1 MALPTVTAAPQPPG
15 TAAQHPTRPAQ
26 HPTRPA
32 QHPSPAAA
40 DAPKAFLFAP
50 RRRPRGQW
58 AGELRAARLRAA
70 SHIACNL
77 PLASGPHPSP
87 LSLARAPPHRRAHP
101 QLDPSGTFSPGRRT
115 GAPSTHRR
123 RRRPRGKASLARPL
137 RAARATRHAP
147 SPRCAHVRT
156 RTRTRTRTRAR
167 ACPVPACRCLPR
179 ACLHVHARTARTKC
193 MYMPMPMPASPHA
206 RQAVSRQ

>member
-26 HPTRPA
+26 HP
-32 QHPSPAAA
+32 SPAAA

-50 RRRPRGQW
+50 QRRPRGQW
-58 AGELRAARLRAA
+58 AGELRAAHLRAA

-156 RTRTRTRTRAR
+156 RTRT
-167 ACPVPACRCLPR
+167 CMPR
-179 ACLHVHARTARTKC
+179 ACLHVHATCLLACARAHRTHQVHVHAH
-193 MYMPMPMPASPHA
+193 AHA
-206 RQAVSRQ
+206 RKPACPPGSE